1 MSFKRFLALL
11 LTRNKEFIR
20 DRSSLSWNILMPVLI
35 VAGFSFAF
43 SGDVGTKFKV
53 GVINQTTATA
63 NAKEFLKLKY
73 IDFYSVEAD
82 KSTVDLSIEKVQRH
96 QVDMLLDAK
105 KQQYW
110 INTESPNG
118 YLVVKILLGSKQTV
132 SKQPVSKHLVSE
144 NQEFQKQTVSGKQIR
159 YIDWVIPGIL
169 SMNMMFSAL
178 FGVGFVI
185 VRYRKNGMLKRLK
198 ATPITAFEYLS
209 AQVVSRIMLIMIV
222 TAFVFYGTHYFV
234 DFVMNGSHLALF
246 FVFALGALSMIS
258 LGLIIAARI
267 TSEETAGGLLNLFS
281 WPMMFFSGVWFSLEG
296 AAPVMQSIA
305 EIFPL
310 THVTTAAR
318 AVMIDGAGLVDIS
331 YHLIV
336 LTVQSIVFLLFGS
349 WFFKW
354 DSE

>member
-1 MSFKRFLALL
+1 MSFKRFLALF

-35 VAGFSFAF
+35 VVGFSFAF
-43 SGDVGTKFKV
+43 SGEFGQQYKV
-53 GVINQTTATA
+53 GVINQSSATVQI
-63 NAKEFLKLKY
+63 KKFIKLKY
-73 IDFYSVEAD
+73 IDFYSVDSAD
-82 KSTVDLSIEKVQRH
+82 GEITRAIEKVQRH
-96 QVDMLLDAK
+96 QVDMLLDAA

-110 INTESPNG
+110 INTESPKG
-118 YLVVKILLGSKQTV
+118 YLIEKILLGQKD
-132 SKQPVSKHLVSE
+132 
-144 NQEFQKQTVSGKQIR
+144 NEFERQTVSGKQIR

-209 AQVVSRIMLIMIV
+209 AQIASRIILILVV
-222 TAFVFYGTHYFV
+222 TAFVFYGTNYFV
-234 DFVMNGSHLALF
+234 DFVMNGSHFNLF
-246 FVFALGALSMIS
+246 LVFALGALSMIS

-267 TSEETAGGLLNLFS
+267 TSEETAGGLLNAFS

-296 AAPVMQSIA
+296 ATPIMQSIA

-310 THVTTAAR
+310 THVTSAAR
-318 AVMIDGAGLVDIS
+318 AVMIDGADLLDIS

-336 LTVQSIVFLLFGS
+336 LTAQSIVFVLFGA

-354 DSE
+354 D

>member
-1 MSFKRFLALL
+1 MMSFKRFLALF

-43 SGDVGTKFKV
+43 SGDIGKQFKV
-53 GVINQTTATA
+53 GVIN
-63 NAKEFLKLKY
+63 
-73 IDFYSVEAD
+73 
-82 KSTVDLSIEKVQRH
+82 KSTASIQAKDFLNLKHIEFYKVTPTKSEVDRATKKVQRH
-96 QVDMLLDAK
+96 QSDMLLDAK
-105 KQQYW
+105 TQQYW
-110 INTESPNG
+110 INTESPSG
-118 YLVVKILLGSKQTV
+118 YLVEKILLGS
-132 SKQPVSKHLVSE
+132 SINH
-144 NQEFQKQTVSGKQIR
+144 EFEKQTVSGKQVR

-209 AQVVSRIMLIMIV
+209 AQVASRVILIMIV

-234 DFVMNGSHLALF
+234 DFVMNGSHFDLF
-246 FVFALGALSMIS
+246 FIFALGALSMIS

-267 TSEETAGGLLNLFS
+267 TSEETAGGILNLFS

-296 AAPVMQSIA
+296 ASPIMQSIA

-310 THVTTAAR
+310 THVTAAAR
-318 AVMIDGAGLVDIS
+318 AIMIDGAGLVDVS
-331 YHLIV
+331 YNIIV
-336 LTVQSIVFLLFGS
+336 LVVQSAVFLLFGA

-354 DSE
+354 D

>member
-1 MSFKRFLALL
+1 MSFKRFLALFI
-11 LTRNKEFIR
+11 TRNKEFIR

-43 SGDVGTKFKV
+43 SGEIGKQFKV
-53 GVINQTTATA
+53 GVVNKEKATSQ
-63 NAKEFLKLKY
+63 AKQLLDLKH
-73 IDFYSVEAD
+73 IDFYKVKNTKED
-82 KSTVDLSIEKVQRH
+82 ITYSINKVQRH
-96 QVDMLLDAK
+96 QVDMLLDAGT
-105 KQQYW
+105 QRYW
-110 INTESPNG
+110 INTESPRG
-118 YLVVKILLGSKQTV
+118 YLIEKILLGVDKSTSQNSSFAKQTV
-132 SKQPVSKHLVSE
+132 
-144 NQEFQKQTVSGKQIR
+144 TGKQIR

-209 AQVVSRIMLIMIV
+209 AQIASRIILIMIV
-222 TAFVFYGTHYFV
+222 TAFVFYGTHFFV
-234 DFVMNGSHLALF
+234 DFVMNGSHLNLF
-246 FVFALGALSMIS
+246 LVFSLGALSMIS

-296 AAPVMQSIA
+296 AAPIMQNIA

-310 THVTTAAR
+310 THVTAAAR
-318 AVMIDGAGLVDIS
+318 AIMIDGAGLLDIS

-336 LTVQSIVFLLFGS
+336 LTVQSTIFLLFGA

-354 DSE
+354 D

>member
-11 LTRNKEFIR
+11 STRNKEFIR
-20 DRSSLSWNILMPVLI
+20 DRSSMGWNLLMPVLI

-43 SGDVGTKFKV
+43 SGEIGKQFKV
-53 GVINQTTATA
+53 GVINESTPMAQ
-63 NAKEFLKLKY
+63 AKQFLELKH
-73 IDFYSVEAD
+73 IEFYSVNANNEEIKRAI
-82 KSTVDLSIEKVQRH
+82 TKVQRH

-105 KQQYW
+105 NQQYW
-110 INTESPNG
+110 INTESPSG
-118 YLVVKILLGSKQTV
+118 YMVEKILLGSEQSGTKR
-132 SKQPVSKHLVSE
+132 HDFE
-144 NQEFQKQTVSGKQIR
+144 KQTVSGKQIR

-209 AQVVSRIMLIMIV
+209 AQVASRIMLIMIV
-222 TAFVFYGTHYFV
+222 TAFIFYGTHFFV
-234 DFVMNGSHLALF
+234 DFVMNGSHLNLF
-246 FVFALGALSMIS
+246 LVFALGALSMIS

-296 AAPVMQSIA
+296 AAPVMQNIA

-318 AVMIDGAGLVDIS
+318 AIMIDGATLADVS
-331 YHLIV
+331 YHLII
-336 LTVQSIVFLLFGS
+336 LTVQSVVFLLFGA

-354 DSE
+354 D

>member
-1 MSFKRFLALL
+1 MMSFKRFLALL
-11 LTRNKEFIR
+11 VTRNKEFLR

-43 SGDVGTKFKV
+43 SGDIGKQFKV
-53 GVINQTTATA
+53 GVINESAATTQ
-63 NAKEFLKLKY
+63 AKQFIQLKY
-73 IDFYSVEAD
+73 IEFY
-82 KSTVDLSIEKVQRH
+82 TVDSNKDSIKHSISKVQRH
-96 QVDMLLDAK
+96 QVDMLLDAE

-110 INTESPNG
+110 INTESPGG
-118 YLVVKILLGSKQTV
+118 YLVEKILLGSKQANF
-132 SKQPVSKHLVSE
+132 E
-144 NQEFQKQTVSGKQIR
+144 KQTVSGKQIR

-209 AQVVSRIMLIMIV
+209 AQVVSRIILIMVV
-222 TAFVFYGTHYFV
+222 TAFVFYGTHFFV
-234 DFVMNGSHLALF
+234 DFVMNGSHLSLF
-246 FVFALGALSMIS
+246 LIFALGALSMIS

-310 THVTTAAR
+310 THVTAAAR
-318 AVMIDGAGLVDIS
+318 AIMIDGAELIDLS
-331 YHLIV
+331 YHIIV
-336 LTVQSIVFLLFGS
+336 LTIQSVVFMLFGA

-354 DSE
+354 D

>member
-1 MSFKRFLALL
+1 MNNFLMSYKRFLALL
-11 LTRNKEFIR
+11 STRNKEFIR

-43 SGDVGTKFKV
+43 SGEIGTQYKV
-53 GVINQTTATA
+53 GVINKATATTQA
-63 NAKEFLKLKY
+63 TEFLNLKY
-73 IDFYSVEAD
+73 IDFYSVDDGAGKVSD
-82 KSTVDLSIEKVQRH
+82 KIQRAITKVQRH
-96 QVDMLLDAK
+96 QVDLLFDAN

-118 YLVVKILLGSKQTV
+118 YLIEKILLGLNINVSENAFKKQTV
-132 SKQPVSKHLVSE
+132 
-144 NQEFQKQTVSGKQIR
+144 TGKQIR

-209 AQVVSRIMLIMIV
+209 AQIASRIMLIIVV
-222 TAFVFYGTHYFV
+222 TAFVFYGTHFFV
-234 DFVMNGSHLALF
+234 DFVMNGSHLSLF
-246 FVFALGALSMIS
+246 LVFALGALSMIS

-296 AAPVMQSIA
+296 AAPVMQNIA

-310 THVTTAAR
+310 THVTASAR
-318 AVMIDGAGLVDIS
+318 AIMIDGASLVDIS
-331 YHLIV
+331 YHLFV
-336 LTVQSIVFLLFGS
+336 LLGQSIVFLLFGA
-349 WFFKW
+349 WYFKW
-354 DSE
+354 D

>member
-1 MSFKRFLALL
+1 MPFKRFLALL
-11 LTRNKEFIR
+11 LTRNKEFLR

-43 SGDVGTKFKV
+43 SGDIGQQFKV
-53 GVINQTTATA
+53 GVVNELTATLT
-63 NAKEFLKLKY
+63 AKQFLNLKH
-73 IDFYSVEAD
+73 IEFYSVEAE
-82 KSTVDLSIEKVQRH
+82 KKIVARSIKKVQRH
-96 QVDMLLDAK
+96 QVDMLLDAE

-110 INTESPNG
+110 INTESPKG
-118 YLVVKILLGSKQTV
+118 YLVEKILLGTEQLDSKRR
-132 SKQPVSKHLVSE
+132 KFE
-144 NQEFQKQTVSGKQIR
+144 KQTVSGKQIR

-209 AQVVSRIMLIMIV
+209 AQVVSRLLLIMLV
-222 TAFVFYGTHYFV
+222 TAFVFYGTNIFV
-234 DFVMNGSHLALF
+234 GFVMNGSDLNLF
-246 FVFALGALSMIS
+246 LVFALGSLSMIS

-267 TSEETAGGLLNLFS
+267 SSEETAGGLLNLFS

-296 AAPVMQSIA
+296 AAPIMQNIA

-310 THVTTAAR
+310 THVTAAAR
-318 AVMIDGAGLVDIS
+318 AIMIDGASLMDIS
-331 YHLIV
+331 YHLII
-336 LTVQSIVFLLFGS
+336 LTVQSIVFLLFGA

-354 DSE
+354 E

>member
-1 MSFKRFLALL
+1 MVFKRFLALF
-11 LTRNKEFIR
+11 LTRNKEFLR

-43 SGDVGTKFKV
+43 SGDIGQQFKV
-53 GVINQTTATA
+53 AVVNKSLASRDTSKFLNLNHI
-63 NAKEFLKLKY
+63 EFYMVNSNSEELNRAIK
-73 IDFYSVEAD
+73 
-82 KSTVDLSIEKVQRH
+82 KVQRH

-105 KQQYW
+105 TKKYW
-110 INTESPNG
+110 INTESPKG
-118 YLVVKILLGSKQTV
+118 YLVEKILLGSVSIDRGYKIQTV
-132 SKQPVSKHLVSE
+132 
-144 NQEFQKQTVSGKQIR
+144 TGKKIR

-209 AQVVSRIMLIMIV
+209 AQVVSRLILILIV
-222 TAFVFYGTHYFV
+222 TAFVFYGTNFFV
-234 DFVMNGSHLALF
+234 GFVMNGSYFNLF
-246 FVFALGALSMIS
+246 LVFALGALSMIS

-296 AAPVMQSIA
+296 AAPIMQSIA

-310 THVTTAAR
+310 THVTAAAR
-318 AVMIDGAGLVDIS
+318 EVMIDGATLAEIS
-331 YHLIV
+331 YHLII
-336 LTVQSIVFLLFGS
+336 LTVQSIVFLLFGA

-354 DSE
+354 D

>member
-1 MSFKRFLALL
+1 MAFKRFLALF
-11 LTRNKEFIR
+11 LTRNKEFLR

-43 SGDVGTKFKV
+43 SGDIGQQFKVAVVNKALASADATKFLNLNH
-53 GVINQTTATA
+53 I
-63 NAKEFLKLKY
+63 EFY
-73 IDFYSVEAD
+73 MI
-82 KSTVDLSIEKVQRH
+82 KSSEEEVSRAIKKVQRH
-96 QVDMLLDAK
+96 QVDMLFDAK
-105 KQQYW
+105 TKKYW
-110 INTESPNG
+110 INTESPKG
-118 YLVVKILLGSKQTV
+118 YLVEKILLGGTPVDRGFKMQTV
-132 SKQPVSKHLVSE
+132 
-144 NQEFQKQTVSGKQIR
+144 TGKQIR

-209 AQVVSRIMLIMIV
+209 AQVVSRLILILVV
-222 TAFVFYGTHYFV
+222 TAFVFYATNFFV
-234 DFVMNGSHLALF
+234 GFVMNGSHFNLF
-246 FVFALGALSMIS
+246 LVFALGALSMIS

-296 AAPVMQSIA
+296 AAPIMQSIA

-310 THVTTAAR
+310 THVTAAAR
-318 AVMIDGAGLVDIS
+318 EVMIDGATLVEIS
-331 YHLIV
+331 YHLII
-336 LTVQSIVFLLFGS
+336 LTVQSIVFLLFGA

-354 DSE
+354 D

>member
-1 MSFKRFLALL
+1 MMSFKRFLALF

-43 SGDVGTKFKV
+43 TGEIGQQFKV
-53 GVINQTTATA
+53 GVINQSTATKQT
-63 NAKEFLKLKY
+63 KEFIKLKH
-73 IDFYSVEAD
+73 IEFYDVEAINSEIS
-82 KSTVDLSIEKVQRH
+82 KTIAKVQRH
-96 QVDMLLDAK
+96 QVDMLLDAE

-110 INTESPNG
+110 INTESPSG
-118 YLVVKILLGSKQTV
+118 YLVEKILLGQ
-132 SKQPVSKHLVSE
+132 
-144 NQEFQKQTVSGKQIR
+144 NNNEFEKQTVSGKQIR

-209 AQVVSRIMLIMIV
+209 SQIVSRIILILIV

-234 DFVMNGSHLALF
+234 GFVMNGSHLNLF
-246 FVFALGALSMIS
+246 LVFALGALSMIS

-296 AAPVMQSIA
+296 ATPIMQSIA

-310 THVTTAAR
+310 THVTAAAR
-318 AVMIDGAGLVDIS
+318 AIMIDGAELVDIS
-331 YHLIV
+331 YHLII
-336 LTVQSIVFLLFGS
+336 LTAQSIVFTLFGA

-354 DSE
+354 D

>member
-1 MSFKRFLALL
+1 MSFKRFSALL
-11 LTRNKEFIR
+11 STRNKEFFR

-43 SGDVGTKFKV
+43 SGDIGKQFKV
-53 GVINQTTATA
+53 GVVNELSATTQ
-63 NAKEFLKLKY
+63 AKQFLGLKH
-73 IDFYSVEAD
+73 IEFYSVAAD
-82 KSTVDLSIEKVQRH
+82 EKEIKHAVNKVQRH
-96 QVDMLLDAK
+96 QVDMLLDAN

-110 INTESPNG
+110 INTESPKG
-118 YLVVKILLGSKQTV
+118 YLVEKILLGSERPD
-132 SKQPVSKHLVSE
+132 SNHL
-144 NQEFQKQTVSGKQIR
+144 NLKYHGFKKQTVSGKQIR

-198 ATPITAFEYLS
+198 ATPITALEYLS
-209 AQVVSRIMLIMIV
+209 AQVASRIMLIMLV
-222 TAFVFYGTHYFV
+222 TAFVFYGTHFFV
-234 DFVMNGSHLALF
+234 DFVMNGSHINLF
-246 FVFALGALSMIS
+246 LVFALGALSMIS

-296 AAPVMQSIA
+296 AAPAMQNIA

-310 THVTTAAR
+310 THVTAAAR
-318 AVMIDGAGLVDIS
+318 AVMIDGAELVDIS

-336 LTVQSIVFLLFGS
+336 LIVQSVVFLFFGA

-354 DSE
+354 D

>member
-1 MSFKRFLALL
+1 MNTVMSFKRFLALL
-11 LTRNKEFIR
+11 VSRNKEFIR

-43 SGDVGTKFKV
+43 SGDIAKQYKV
-53 GVINQTTATA
+53 GVINKAAATDIA
-63 NAKEFLKLKY
+63 SEFLQLKH
-73 IDFYSVEAD
+73 IEFYPVESDREVVSRAI
-82 KSTVDLSIEKVQRH
+82 SKVQRH
-96 QVDMLLDAK
+96 QVDLLLDAEK
-105 KQQYW
+105 NQYW
-110 INTESPNG
+110 INTESPKG
-118 YLVVKILLGSKQTV
+118 YLVEKILLGTKSSDFTR
-132 SKQPVSKHLVSE
+132 
-144 NQEFQKQTVSGKQIR
+144 QTVSGKQIR

-209 AQVVSRIMLIMIV
+209 AQVVSRLMLIILV

-234 DFVMNGSHLALF
+234 GFVMNGSHFNLF
-246 FVFALGALSMIS
+246 LVFALGSLSMIS

-267 TSEETAGGLLNLFS
+267 SSEETAGGLLNLFS

-296 AAPVMQSIA
+296 AAPIMQSIA

-310 THVTTAAR
+310 THVTASAR
-318 AVMIDGAGLVDIS
+318 AIMIDGAELADIS
-331 YHLIV
+331 YHLVV
-336 LTVQSIVFLLFGS
+336 LLVQSVAFLLFGA
-349 WFFKW
+349 WLFKW
-354 DSE
+354 D